1 MNISK
6 DNNISMVTYP
16 RSGKN
21 WLYWYISNNTN
32 LKINFTHYFDFDDSD
47 EDYELYKKIFSDSI
61 ITMVRDPI
69 ECIASINTMEK
80 SVRVQERIDSYIDH
94 YKFVLKNAKMFFLF
108 EDLKSNTNKI
118 VSHICEEFNGTMNV
132 VSESFDDY
140 KEWHL
145 KTQDSRKLVSS
156 KNDEEYRKNVEL
168 VKGLDLSEHY
178 KLYNLAKEKCIK
190 FSEQQ

>member
-1 MNISK
+1 
-6 DNNISMVTYP
+6 
-16 RSGKN
+16 
-21 WLYWYISNNTN
+21 
-32 LKINFTHYFDFDDSD
+32 
-47 EDYELYKKIFSDSI
+47 
-61 ITMVRDPI
+61 
-69 ECIASINTMEK
+69 
-80 SVRVQERIDSYIDH
+80 
-94 YKFVLKNAKMFFLF
+94 
-108 EDLKSNTNKI
+108 
-118 VSHICEEFNGTMNV
+118 MNV